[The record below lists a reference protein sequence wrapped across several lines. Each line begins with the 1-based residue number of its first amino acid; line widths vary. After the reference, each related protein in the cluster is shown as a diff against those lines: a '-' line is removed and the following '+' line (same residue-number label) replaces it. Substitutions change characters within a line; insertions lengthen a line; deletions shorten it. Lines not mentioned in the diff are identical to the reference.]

1 MGYIDPDLLHSNLDS
16 LIAYVTD
23 NSAALTAKGLNA
35 TMVQTNL
42 TAINGDL
49 TTKKTA
55 RDNQKTQLTVSQQAF
70 AASAA
75 TNYTAFSNAVDT
87 VAGGRPSPTIPS
99 ARLPRGWKVSA
110 QSSTPPFFNSRSCCD
125 SCHFFSRM

>member
-87 VAGGRPSPTIPS
+87 VAGALG
-99 ARLPRGWKVSA
+99 K
-110 QSSTPPFFNSRSCCD
+110 STPAGKQVLNYRKNVTGANHHASHEPAPAAAAAK
-125 SCHFFSRM
+125 

>member
-23 NSAALTAKGLNA
+23 NSATLTAKGLNA
-35 TMVQTNL
+35 AMVQTNL

-87 VAGGRPSPTIPS
+87 VAGALG
-99 ARLPRGWKVSA
+99 K
-110 QSSTPPFFNSRSCCD
+110 STPAGKQVLNYRKNVTGASHHASHEPAPAAAAAAK
-125 SCHFFSRM
+125 